1 MSIRIVPF
9 EGVHVSDAAR
19 MFVASLDRLRR
30 GVPALPADLADID
43 AVCRRLEPMGGFAAM
58 DGARLAGYLTSWFPI
73 ERFRGTDRVGAYSPE
88 WAHGSS
94 GADQRAI
101 DNALYRAASAVWS
114 TAGCDTHAITLLAVD
129 DLELQRW
136 FWSGFGMGTVDAIR
150 GMDPLGA
157 AAPSTFIVRSATA
170 ADALSLAA
178 LDVEHTRH
186 YHDPPVF
193 MAPRVPDDPDAWS
206 AFLGRA
212 GATAWLAE
220 DDDGPFGFMRFGREF
235 DASAV
240 VESASG
246 IFISGAYVQ
255 PRGRRKGAATA
266 LLDAALRHYAATGT
280 TSCAVDFEAFNPEAA
295 AFWPRHFSTVC
306 TSLMRVPE
314 WPVT

>member
-9 EGVHVSDAAR
+9 EGVHVPDAAR

-30 GVPALPADLADID
+30 RVPALPAALADID
-43 AVCRRLEPMGGFAAM
+43 AVCRRLEPMSGFAAV

-94 GADQRAI
+94 GGDQRAI
-101 DNALYRAASAVWS
+101 DNALYRAGSAAWS
-114 TAGCDTHAITLLAVD
+114 TAGCDTHAITLLALD
-129 DLELQRW
+129 DLELQTW

-150 GMDPLGA
+150 PMAPLGA
-157 AAPSTFIVRSATA
+157 AAPSTFSVRRATA
-170 ADALSLAA
+170 GDASALAA

-193 MAPRVPDDPDAWS
+193 MAPRLPDDADAWS

-220 DDDGPFGFMRFGREF
+220 DDDGPFGFMRFGPEF

-240 VESASG
+240 VESATG
-246 IFISGAYVQ
+246 IFISGAYVRAAY
-255 PRGRRKGAATA
+255 RGRGAAGA
-266 LLDAALRHYAATGT
+266 ILDAALGHYSAEAM
-280 TSCAVDFEAFNPEAA
+280 TSCAVDFEAFNTEAA
-295 AFWPRHFSTVC
+295 AFWVRHFSPVC
-306 TSLMRVPE
+306 YSVMRVPE
-314 WPVT
+314 SPFG